1 MKVVGDCIC
10 ELPLRPL
17 FASDSDFKARMGACN
32 IGLPQFLVELVE
44 SCSMVL
50 EQLGEKEAKRK
61 SNGIVGR
68 SRS

>member
-1 MKVVGDCIC
+1 
-10 ELPLRPL
+10 
-17 FASDSDFKARMGACN
+17 MGACE
-32 IGLPQFLVELVE
+32 IDLLQVLVELVE

-61 SNGIVGR
+61 SNGTVGR